1 MPRLVWLGCW
11 APTRVCAHLRQA
23 EYSQLQAAAR
33 RSSSDLKTQP
43 CSSDNI
49 MLQIAARVASRTA
62 ARRVAVR
69 TLASKDPPEIT
80 PAQKVGLSDEL
91 EQRASRRWA
100 ELATEHRK
108 IPADDAVRRKRLIYR
123 SKQRGWLEVDLLLG
137 SWAAENVATLTKE
150 ECDAYEHIL
159 NCETI
164 DIFNFITGK
173 DPVPPRLD
181 TPVMKRLQD
190 YCASAPL
197 GTDPDAYAAAKT
209 DANLT

>member
-1 MPRLVWLGCW
+1 MLLRL
-11 APTRVCAHLRQA
+11 T
-23 EYSQLQAAAR
+23 AR
-33 RSSSDLKTQP
+33 
-43 CSSDNI
+43 
-49 MLQIAARVASRTA
+49 AASRTA
-62 ARRVAVR
+62 RVSARS
-69 TLASKDPPEIT
+69 LASKGPDEHTTT

-197 GTDPDAYAAAKT
+197 GTDPEGYATAKA

>member
-1 MPRLVWLGCW
+1 MLLRL
-11 APTRVCAHLRQA
+11 T
-23 EYSQLQAAAR
+23 AR
-33 RSSSDLKTQP
+33 
-43 CSSDNI
+43 
-49 MLQIAARVASRTA
+49 AASRTA
-62 ARRVAVR
+62 ARRVAAR
-69 TLASKDPPEIT
+69 TLASKEGPEVT
-80 PAQKVGLSDEL
+80 PGQKVGLSDEL
-91 EQRASRRWA
+91 ERRASERWT
-100 ELATEHRK
+100 ELAAEHRK

-137 SWAAENVATLTKE
+137 TWASENVATLTKE

-197 GTDPDAYAAAKT
+197 GTDPEAYASAKA

>member
-1 MPRLVWLGCW
+1 MTGFGTHSCRPQPQRKQ
-11 APTRVCAHLRQA
+11 T
-23 EYSQLQAAAR
+23 
-33 RSSSDLKTQP
+33 SSASDLHL
-43 CSSDNI
+43 
-49 MLQIAARVASRTA
+49 MLSLTARVASRTA
-62 ARRVAVR
+62 RRVAAR
-69 TLASKDPPEIT
+69 TLASKGPDEHTTT

-197 GTDPDAYAAAKT
+197 GTDPGAYAAAKA

>member
-1 MPRLVWLGCW
+1 MLSLGRSLAPVPLRL
-11 APTRVCAHLRQA
+11 
-23 EYSQLQAAAR
+23 AAR
-33 RSSSDLKTQP
+33 RAPLP
-43 CSSDNI
+43 
-49 MLQIAARVASRTA
+49 V
-62 ARRVAVR
+62 ARRWNQQ
-69 TLASKDPPEIT
+69 ASAGSHALDP
-80 PAQKVGLSDEL
+80 LD
-91 EQRASRRWA
+91 
-100 ELATEHRK
+100 AT
-108 IPADDAVRRKRLIYR
+108 RRKLLYR

-137 SWAAENVATLTKE
+137 SWASENVASLSKE

-197 GTDPDAYAAAKT
+197 GTDPEAYASAKA